1 MGHTK
6 IKTFL
11 GAIFLFIWLFCLLL
25 VKPLKNTYLIDP
37 LYLRETTKILLLYL
51 SIPIFVVWLGLGISF
66 GLPVSIATALFIML
80 NFESEITLFPIL
92 SFMVISFFG
101 YKLNKNFQTEAKSL
115 EVNIEKID
123 EESNL
128 LSDKVKT
135 EANDNSRIRSSLKR
149 ISHLKEVIEKYSG
162 ILYTEDILGSIA
174 ENCFELFD
182 KADRVLLYL
191 VDTEKQELNLVR
203 SKRRNTTSQVKA
215 KKGDVFD
222 RWVLKHRMP
231 LITEDIRKDFRF
243 SPKKEIDQ
251 DTGSL
256 ISAPLTTEHKILGI
270 LRIDSTF
277 THKFNQSDI
286 RFLDI
291 IGDLS
296 AVCLQNAF
304 LYKKV
309 QDLAIHDS
317 LTTLHVHKY
326 FKERLTDEVKRSL
339 RSDSDLSLLM
349 LDLDKFKDYNDK
361 YGHSAGDLVLK
372 HVASI
377 VTSFLGS
384 GGDIAARYGGEEFS
398 VLLTNTDK
406 TSAGKIAENI
416 RRKISQA
423 PLVLRREKTKITV
436 SIGVATLP
444 TEAKT
449 PEDLISRADARLYKA
464 KENGRN
470 RVCVK

>member
-6 IKTFL
+6 IKTFT
-11 GAIFLFIWLFCLLL
+11 GAIFLLIWLFCLLL

-37 LYLRETTKILLLYL
+37 LYLRETAKILLLYL

-66 GLPVSIATALFIML
+66 GLPVSLATALFIML
-80 NFESEITLFPIL
+80 NFESEITIFPIL
-92 SFMVISFFG
+92 SFMVISFLG
-101 YKLNKNFQTEAKSL
+101 YRLNKTFQTEAKSL
-115 EVNIEKID
+115 EVDIEKID
-123 EESNL
+123 IESNL
-128 LSDKVKT
+128 LSDKVKVET
-135 EANDNSRIRSSLKR
+135 NDNSRIRSSLKK
-149 ISHLKEVIEKYSG
+149 ISHLKNVIEKYSG

-174 ENCFELFD
+174 DNCFELFNE
-182 KADRVLLYL
+182 ADRVLLYL

-203 SKRRNTTSQVKA
+203 SKRKNATSQVKA

-231 LITEDIRKDFRF
+231 LIAEDIHKDFRF

-277 THKFNQSDI
+277 AHKFNQSDI

-317 LTTLHVHKY
+317 LTSLYVHKY
-326 FKERLTDEVKRSL
+326 FKERLTNEAKRSL

-361 YGHSAGDLVLK
+361 YGHNAGDLVLK

-377 VTSFLGS
+377 VASFLGP
-384 GGDIAARYGGEEFS
+384 GDIAARYGGEEFS
-398 VLLTNTDK
+398 VLLANADK
-406 TSAGKIAENI
+406 ASAGKIAENI
-416 RRKISQA
+416 KKKISQT

-449 PEDLISRADARLYKA
+449 PEDLLSRADTRLYKA